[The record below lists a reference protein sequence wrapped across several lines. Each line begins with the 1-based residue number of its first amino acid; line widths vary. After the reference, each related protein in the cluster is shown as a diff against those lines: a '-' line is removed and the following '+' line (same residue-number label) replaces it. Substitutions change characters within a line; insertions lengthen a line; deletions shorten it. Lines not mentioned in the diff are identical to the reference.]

1 MRIIIIYNSD
11 MDDSPTTH
19 QARLVVLNGEKKAS
33 IQGAQAPLV
42 AGPGGLIRLS
52 TAWLFQSAKEIEI
65 EHHGY
70 LYRLRQTALG
80 KLILTK

>member
-1 MRIIIIYNSD
+1 
-11 MDDSPTTH
+11 MDDLPTTH
-19 QARLVVLNGEKKAS
+19 QAHLVASNGEKKAS
-33 IQGAQAPLV
+33 IEPAQAPLV
-42 AGPGGLIRLS
+42 TGPGGLIRLS

>member
-1 MRIIIIYNSD
+1 
-11 MDDSPTTH
+11 MDDLPTTH
-19 QARLVVLNGEKKAS
+19 QAHLLALNGEKKAS
-33 IQGAQAPLV
+33 IQGAQASLV
-42 AGPGGLIRLS
+42 AGSGGLIRLS

>member
-1 MRIIIIYNSD
+1 
-11 MDDSPTTH
+11 MDHLPPTH
-19 QARLVVLNGEKKAS
+19 HARVISLNGEKKAS